1 MRGIISPKLT
11 SFLDQVNKAI
21 ADAKQQG
28 SPFSPELVR
37 TGLNNLSAFLDKKPN
52 IELIYN
58 NEFVLEDHT
67 IPVRIYN
74 PLPSEKLPVLLH
86 FHGGGHMC
94 GSIELYDPI
103 SRQLAV
109 NTKCIVICVDYR
121 LAPEFPYPAGIDD
134 CQHLLNNYKNLLDGM
149 NYSDQLYIVGDSA
162 GGAICTTIVMNN
174 LKDNGVKIDKQVLI
188 YPSVDY
194 TMNTA
199 SMEEN
204 GYGYI
209 LEKNKIAWYFQQYFQ
224 IENLDH
230 ELVKK
235 ASPLLGKFSKT
246 MPETFIITG
255 GCDPLKDEGVA
266 YLDALKVAGGVAY
279 HYNFS
284 DMPHAF
290 MLLQSLVTEECERS
304 YQLISN
310 FLNQK

>member
-1 MRGIISPKLT
+1 MAETRVAMVTGASRGIGKATALALAEAGYDLVLAARSVSDNQRAEENVKGADGKPLPGTLEQTEAEVRTLGRDAISVALDLLDT
-11 SFLDQVNKAI
+11 SSIDKAI

-149 NYSDQLYIVGDSA
+149 NYSDQLYIVGDH
-162 GGAICTTIVMNN
+162 
-174 LKDNGVKIDKQVLI
+174 IDVTRGIGLLVDLCHLFYDWQLLI
-188 YPSVDY
+188 
-194 TMNTA
+194 
-199 SMEEN
+199 
-204 GYGYI
+204 
-209 LEKNKIAWYFQQYFQ
+209 
-224 IENLDH
+224 
-230 ELVKK
+230 
-235 ASPLLGKFSKT
+235 
-246 MPETFIITG
+246 
-255 GCDPLKDEGVA
+255 
-266 YLDALKVAGGVAY
+266 
-279 HYNFS
+279 
-284 DMPHAF
+284 
-290 MLLQSLVTEECERS
+290 
-304 YQLISN
+304 
-310 FLNQK
+310 